1 MESCLLYNSCD
12 PTALYLPLQALPPG
26 ANVCDLPIED
36 WNLPS
41 DRYSESD
48 RLDHYLVEERT
59 KRRTTS
65 WPLSTLP
72 LESLTSQLA
81 ANQFQRDGQTSLL
94 PTSPFESD
102 ECLEKSATLPLLTAE
117 PSESITG
124 SEVIYES
131 SPTSTSVDERLT
143 EWDYHDYTAAFDF
156 SKPLLSPIKFTP
168 PPESKV
174 QDLVSLRSSQSG
186 NTSSTY
192 LYYPPKNPADKP
204 SPASDFSR
212 DIPRRQLFY
221 GEPLHTL
228 KSKSLHRTTASN
240 ELRRRAGWQ
249 GKDDDLGSRSQG
261 TLKAST
267 RRPWFSEPPRSKPWL
282 WLDLVEE
289 GEVIEEAVRS
299 KLTQEK

>member
-1 MESCLLYNSCD
+1 MESCFPYNSCNL
-12 PTALYLPLQALPPG
+12 TALYLPLQALSPE
-26 ANVCDLPIED
+26 ANVCDLPVED

-48 RLDHYLVEERT
+48 GLDHYLVEQRT
-59 KRRTTS
+59 NTRTTS

-72 LESLTSQLA
+72 LERLTSQLA
-81 ANQFQRDGQTSLL
+81 ANQFQRDEQTSLL

-102 ECLEKSATLPLLTAE
+102 VCLEKSATLPLLTPE
-117 PSESITG
+117 PSESITR
-124 SEVIYES
+124 SEVIFES
-131 SPTSTSVDERLT
+131 SPTSTPVDERLT
-143 EWDYHDYTAAFDF
+143 EWDHHDYTAAFDF

-168 PPESKV
+168 PSESKV
-174 QDLVSLRSSQSG
+174 LDLVSLNSSQSG
-186 NTSSTY
+186 NTSSIY
-192 LYYPPKNPADKP
+192 LYYPPMNPADKT
-204 SPASDFSR
+204 SPASDLSR

-240 ELRRRAGWQ
+240 ELRRRACCQ
-249 GKDDDLGSRSQG
+249 ADDDDFGSRSKEP
-261 TLKAST
+261 LKAST
-267 RRPWFSEPPRSKPWL
+267 RRPWFSEPARSKPWL

-299 KLTQEK
+299 KLT